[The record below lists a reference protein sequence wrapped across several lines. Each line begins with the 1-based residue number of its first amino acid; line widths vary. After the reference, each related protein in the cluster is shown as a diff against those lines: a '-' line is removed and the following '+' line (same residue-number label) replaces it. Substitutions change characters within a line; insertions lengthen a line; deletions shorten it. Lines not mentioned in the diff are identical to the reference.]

1 MSFSGQQHSLEQ
13 ISQHIPSD
21 LPATHAQVLRTFLQ
35 AYYAEVSADD
45 LQERD
50 ALDWFGAARMH
61 YQLAQQR
68 SPHTPLLRVYNPE
81 FREHGWQAVHTVIEV
96 INDDMPFL
104 IDSVRMALQR
114 LGLDIHLTIH
124 PVLQVQR
131 DAEGQL
137 VSVSHDLDPPH
148 ESFIHFEVD
157 QQSDPQRLQNI
168 YATIEATLQDVR
180 AAVEDWPK
188 MEAQLAKIADEAAS
202 LAQLPAH
209 EGVTA
214 HAFLN
219 WLAADNFTLVG
230 YRAYDL
236 VQDGQQEDGLRI
248 VPDSGLGILRDS
260 QGQTHS
266 QSFLALPPE
275 VRKLARSPR
284 LLTLTKANARATIHR
299 TGYLDYIGV
308 KRFNHVGEV
317 IGEHRFLGLYT
328 ASAYNASPQHI
339 PLLQDKVNAVLA
351 RSGFVSNSHK
361 AKTLLNILETYPRD
375 ELFEIEEDDLHRI
388 AHGILQLQERQ
399 RVRLFMREDIYRRYV
414 SCLVFAPRDNY
425 NTEVRYKMQQVLQ
438 RAFPGGHIEATVMLS
453 EAALARIHFIV
464 RLRQAETLNLDVSAL
479 ERALA
484 DACRRWEDDLH
495 QALTDTHGE
504 ERGNQR
510 FQRYQTAFPAAY
522 REDNVAR
529 AAVDDL
535 NHLETLHNEQDLAMT
550 LYRPRDG
557 EAQHIH
563 LKLYS
568 LHQPIA
574 LSRGLPILEN
584 MGVTVLDEHPYRI
597 TPYDSDAQWVS
608 DFGLRLQTPEQ
619 LQHAASRQH
628 FCETFAAVWRQEAEN
643 DELNRLVTCADL
655 TVRQVSLLR
664 AHARYL
670 RQGTV
675 NFSHAYLRACLVKH
689 ARVAR
694 WLVELFDARLNPTN
708 HDAIRAD
715 ALSGAIRD
723 YLQTVDNVDEDR
735 ILSSLLAQVLA
746 TVRTNYYQTHVNGS
760 PKAWLSFKFRSQQ
773 IPHLPEPRPLFEIFV
788 YSPRMEGVHLRGA
801 KVARGGLRWS
811 DRMEDFRTEVLGLVK
826 AQMVKNAVIV
836 PMGSKGGFVCK
847 QLPPPSA
854 REAWLAEGIACYK
867 MFISGLLDLTDNWQ
881 DGAVVPPEAVV
892 RHDED
897 DPYLVVAADKGTA
910 TFSDIANQVAED
922 YNFWLGDAFASGG
935 SAGYDHKKMGITARG
950 AWEAVK
956 RNFRQLGINTQT
968 TPFTVVGVGDMSGD
982 VFGNGMLL
990 SPHIALVAAFDHRHI
1005 FLDPNPDVTLSFAER
1020 ERLFALPRSSWADF
1034 NPACLSI
1041 GGGVFPRTAKHINLS
1056 PALQQCL
1063 DTKAS
1068 SVTPD
1073 ELIRIILQ
1081 APVDLLYNG
1090 GIGTYVKASTQAH
1103 SAAND
1108 RTNDAVRVDGKDLRA
1123 KVVAEG
1129 GNLGFTQLGR
1139 IEYALNGGLMF
1150 TDAIDNSAGVDCSDH
1165 EVNLKILL
1173 NTIVQSGDL
1182 TVKQRNALLVEMTD
1196 EVSHLVLRNNYLQT
1210 QTLRTNQASS
1220 SSMLN
1225 VHARFIQH
1233 LEKQGKLSRRLEFL
1247 PSEEILNERRSAK
1260 QGLSTPELA
1269 VLLAYSKISL
1279 NEALLHSSLPD
1290 DPAFAPVLAAY
1301 FPHALTT
1308 RFSER
1313 LASHPLKREIIANQ
1327 VSNDVVNRMGSTFI
1341 FRLGEETGVSAEYIV
1356 RAWFVA
1362 TEVFDTRQ
1370 LRDQIEALD
1379 DVIPANVQTHLLL
1392 ELRKLAER
1400 ATRWILNLSKT
1411 PDVSSL
1417 INQFQTGVRNL
1428 LAQAETLLPDTD
1440 HPEIERQVQQLT
1452 QAGVPTPLATQMARA
1467 DALVA
1472 CLDIVQLSS
1481 KHQHS
1486 VTHVGELY
1494 YHIGGWLNLTW
1505 LQNAIN
1511 RLPRD
1516 NRWQTLARIA
1526 LRDDLYRLHSEVTEH
1541 AMLNSPQKAWLGEW
1555 VLRHR
1560 AAVKNVAQ
1568 IFAELQTFQQQDLA
1582 MLSAAMREIRNHL
1595 LAS

>member
-1 MSFSGQQHSLEQ
+1 MSFSGQQHFLEQ
-13 ISQHIPSD
+13 ISQHIPHD
-21 LPATHAQVLRTFLQ
+21 LPADDVLALQTFLQ
-35 AYYAEVSADD
+35 AYYAEVSAED

-50 ALDWFGAARMH
+50 SLDWFGAARMH

-68 SPHTPLLRVYNPE
+68 PAQTPLLRVYNPE
-81 FREHGWQAVHTVIEV
+81 FREHGWQVVHTVIEIV
-96 INDDMPFL
+96 NDDMPFL
-104 IDSVRMALQR
+104 IDSVRMALQN
-114 LGLDIHLTIH
+114 LGLNVHLTIH

-131 DAEGQL
+131 DAQGQL
-137 VSVSHDLDPPH
+137 QTVSHDLTPPH
-148 ESFIHFEVD
+148 ESFIHLEVD
-157 QQSDPQRLQNI
+157 QQSDPARLAAI
-168 YATIEATLQDVR
+168 RTAVEASLRDVR
-180 AAVEDWPK
+180 AAVEDWPTMHAK
-188 MEAQLAKIADEAAS
+188 LLQLADE
-202 LAQLPAH
+202 LPTVTHHH
-209 EGVTA
+209 ENHAVQ
-214 HAFLN
+214 AFLR
-219 WLAADNFTLVG
+219 WLATENFTLVG

-236 VQDGQQEDGLRI
+236 VQDEQQEDGLRI
-248 VPDSGLGILRDS
+248 VPDSGLGILRDA

-266 QSFLALPPE
+266 QSFLSLPAE

-299 TGYLDYIGV
+299 PGYLDYIGL
-308 KRFNHVGEV
+308 KRFNAAGEV

-328 ASAYNASPQHI
+328 ASAYNVSPQQI
-339 PLLQDKVNAVLA
+339 PLLQDKVAAVLA

-375 ELFEIEEDDLHRI
+375 ELFEIDENDLHRI

-438 RAFPGGHIEATVMLS
+438 RAFSGAHIEATVMLS
-453 EAALARIHFIV
+453 EAALARIHFMV
-464 RLRQAETLNLDVSAL
+464 RLRQAETLDLDVNAL

-495 QALTDTHGE
+495 QALTETHGE
-504 ERGNQR
+504 EPGNQR
-510 FQRYQTAFPAAY
+510 FQRYENAFPAAY
-522 REDNVAR
+522 REDNVPR
-529 AAVDDL
+529 AAVEDI
-535 NHLETLHNEQDLAMT
+535 NHLETLQDAQDLAMT

-557 EAQHIH
+557 DAQHIH

-568 LHQPIA
+568 LNQPIA

-597 TPYDSDAQWVS
+597 TPNESTTYWVS
-608 DFGLRLQTPEQ
+608 DFGLRLQTPEH
-619 LQHAASRQH
+619 LQHTASRQH
-628 FCETFAAVWRQEAEN
+628 FQETFAAVWRQEAEN
-643 DELNRLVTCADL
+643 DELNRLVTCVDL

-694 WLVELFDARLNPTN
+694 WLVELFDARLNPDT
-708 HDAIRAD
+708 HDTIRAD
-715 ALSGAIRD
+715 ALAGAIRD

-746 TVRTNYYQTHVNGS
+746 TVRTNYYQTTAQGS
-760 PKAWLSFKFRSQQ
+760 PKAWLAFKFRSQQ

-811 DRMEDFRTEVLGLVK
+811 DRMEDYRTEVLGLVK

-847 QLPPPSA
+847 QLPSPSA
-854 REAWLAEGIACYK
+854 REAWLTEGIACYR
-867 MFISGLLDLTDNWQ
+867 MFISGLLDITDNWLQ
-881 DGAVVPPEAVV
+881 GMVVPPPHVV

-910 TFSDIANQVAED
+910 TFSDMANQVAED
-922 YNFWLGDAFASGG
+922 YGFWLGDAFASGG

-956 RNFRQLGINTQT
+956 RNFRERGINTQT

-990 SPHIALVAAFDHRHI
+990 SPYIQLIAAFDHRHI
-1005 FLDPNPDVTLSFAER
+1005 FLDPNPDVAVSLAER

-1034 NPACLSI
+1034 NPACLSA
-1041 GGGVFPRTAKHINLS
+1041 GGGVFPRTAKHITLS
-1056 PALQQCL
+1056 AAMQERLQ
-1063 DTKAS
+1063 TKTS
-1068 SVTPD
+1068 SFTPD
-1073 ELIRIILQ
+1073 ELIRVILQ

-1108 RTNDAVRVDGKDLRA
+1108 RTNDAVRVDGQDLRA

-1173 NTIVQSGDL
+1173 NTIIQSGDL
-1182 TVKQRNALLVEMTD
+1182 TLKQRNALLVDMT
-1196 EVSHLVLRNNYLQT
+1196 EAVGNLVLRNNYLQT

-1247 PSEEILNERRSAK
+1247 PSEEILSERRSAK
-1260 QGLSTPELA
+1260 QGLTTPELA

-1290 DPAFAPVLAAY
+1290 DPAFAPVLSAY
-1301 FPHALTT
+1301 FPAALTQ
-1308 RFSER
+1308 RFGER
-1313 LASHPLKREIIANQ
+1313 LHTHPLKREIIANQ

-1341 FRLGEETGVSAEYIV
+1341 FRLGEETGVSAEHIV

-1362 TEVFDTRQ
+1362 TEVFNTAQ
-1370 LRDQIEALD
+1370 VRDQIEALD
-1379 DVIPANVQTHLLL
+1379 DKIPAAIQTHMLL

-1400 ATRWILNLSKT
+1400 ATRWVLNVSKT
-1411 PDVSSL
+1411 PDVSQL
-1417 INQFQTGVRNL
+1417 IAQFQQGVQTLLQQAANL
-1428 LAQAETLLPDTD
+1428 LPNTDYPD
-1440 HPEIERQVQQLT
+1440 IERQAGQLM
-1452 QAGVPTPLATQMARA
+1452 QAGIPEELATWIARA

-1472 CLDIVQLSS
+1472 CLDIVQLAS
-1481 KHQHS
+1481 KHQQAVHQ
-1486 VTHVGELY
+1486 VGELY

-1526 LRDDLYRLHSEVTEH
+1526 LRDDLYRLHGEVTEH
-1541 AMLNSPQKAWLGEW
+1541 AMMSTPQEAWLGEW

-1560 AAVKNVAQ
+1560 LAVKNVAQ
-1568 IFAELQTFQQQDLA
+1568 IFAELQSFQQQDLA